1 MAEIVLGMGTSHS
14 PTLNSSAEE
23 QLLHAQVDQGLPSWP
38 RQLQDKNGNPCT
50 YEELLAMAPP
60 GMADEITLDV
70 LEQRVAACQANIRRL
85 EKEIEDAE
93 LDALIVVGD
102 DQREQFFDDNMPAIL
117 IYWGD
122 VIPNTVLDL
131 PDDDPEFWKKARS
144 MYHEESGVH
153 EYPVE
158 SGLAR
163 HLIEHLIDAEFDVSH
178 AKKLRFERGEG
189 HAFGFVHKRLMRNK
203 VVPIVPVAINTYF
216 PPNQPRPK
224 RCYRLGQEIRRAVE
238 SWDGGARVGIIGS
251 GGLSHFTID
260 EELDRAVLDA
270 CRANDAA
277 ALRAVPTA
285 KLNAGNSE
293 IRNWIAVAGA
303 ADHLTMRWQEYVP
316 CYRSPAGTG
325 CAMAF
330 AVWSGPD
337 PAQ

>member
-1 MAEIVLGMGTSHS
+1 MAEIVLAMGTSHS

-38 RQLQDKNGNPCT
+38 RQLQDKWGNPCT
-50 YEELLAMAPP
+50 YDELLAKAPP
-60 GMADEITLDV
+60 GLEKEIAPDV
-70 LEQRVAACQANIRRL
+70 LEQRVAACQADIDRL
-85 EKEIEDAE
+85 EKEIEDAG

-144 MYHEESGVH
+144 QYHEESGVR
-153 EYPVE
+153 EYPVA

-224 RCYRLGQEIRRAVE
+224 RCYRLGQEIRRAVA
-238 SWDGGARVGIIGS
+238 SWDGDKRIGIIGS

-260 EELDRAVLDA
+260 EDLDRTLLKAFGEHDA
-270 CRANDAA
+270 KTLCSIP
-277 ALRAVPTA
+277 VE
-285 KLNAGNSE
+285 KLKTGNSE
-293 IRNWIAVAGA
+293 IRNWIVAAGA
-303 ADHLTMRWQEYVP
+303 SEHLSLKWSDYVP
-316 CYRSPAGTG
+316 CYRSLAGTG
-325 CAMAF
+325 CAMGF
-330 AVWSGPD
+330 SVLD
-337 PAQ
+337 